1 MGIIESLSLM
11 ICALRLAGG
20 YRTIIHNLY
29 QDDDNNVGEGCY
41 YSLILDQQKLTTN
54 HPKEWDWQAIT
65 MLERLADVEQCSV
78 STLTS
83 SPLRLALVWK
93 IVIPLYW
100 LRSVAIESVGSL
112 SFNMQHSFD
121 YSSIF
126 ADSRW
131 WVFHIVSL
139 PTLGCHALMARLTP
153 PNCSKNKTATVKST
167 SPAR

>member
-29 QDDDNNVGEGCY
+29 QDDDINLGEGCY
-41 YSLILDQQKLTTN
+41 YSLILDQQKLTRN
-54 HPKEWDWQAIT
+54 HHKEWDWQAIT

-78 STLTS
+78 PTSTSFSTS
-83 SPLRLALVWK
+83 AHFGVANSHTSVLASKRCHWVC
-93 IVIPLYW
+93 
-100 LRSVAIESVGSL
+100 SGSL

-126 ADSRW
+126 TGSRW
-131 WVFHIVSL
+131 WVFHILSL
-139 PTLGCHALMARLTP
+139 PTLSCHALMARLTP
-153 PNCSKNKTATVKST
+153 PNYSKK
-167 SPAR
+167 